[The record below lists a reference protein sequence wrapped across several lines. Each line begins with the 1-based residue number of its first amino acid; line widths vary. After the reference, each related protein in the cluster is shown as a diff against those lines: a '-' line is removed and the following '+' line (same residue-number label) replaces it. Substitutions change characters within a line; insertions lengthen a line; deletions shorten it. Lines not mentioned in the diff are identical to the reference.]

1 MERGI
6 RKILTFVWYVKGPIV
21 YYILEGGVGFKKIV
35 VYQNFTPHP
44 KVITYENYT
53 PPLGNNYF

>member
-6 RKILTFVWYVKGPIV
+6 RKILTFVWYGKGPIV
-21 YYILEGGVGFKKIV
+21 YYVLEGDGGLKKIV

-53 PPLGNNYF
+53 PPF